1 MLEQDDGKGKVG
13 RSLEGN
19 KTEQARGERS
29 WPGGARRGRTR
40 GALPRRSAEIAS
52 RKDWVHVRG
61 RRRTIRHR
69 RSEYSIAI

>member
-1 MLEQDDGKGKVG
+1 MGKGKAG

-29 WPGGARRGRTR
+29 LPGGARRDGLV
-40 GALPRRSAEIAS
+40 GHSPRMSAETAS
-52 RKDWVHVRG
+52 GKDWVHVRG
-61 RRRTIRHR
+61 RRRTMRHR